1 MNNKKSTDHI
11 SCSEYSFQE
20 KSMEGSDLW
29 LPLKK
34 LININA
40 AVTFQNFFKKNDL
53 VSFLTIN
60 KVRELYDTKQYEII
74 FDLFED
80 MDPILEIEYKPS
92 QDNSISIEQISGEI
106 DALTASLQ
114 TMPLYSGSFEM
125 ILRKKNFELY
135 KKGKYLLD
143 EDKAA

>member
-1 MNNKKSTDHI
+1 
-11 SCSEYSFQE
+11 
-20 KSMEGSDLW
+20 
-29 LPLKK
+29 
-34 LININA
+34 
-40 AVTFQNFFKKNDL
+40 
-53 VSFLTIN
+53 
-60 KVRELYDTKQYEII
+60 
-74 FDLFED
+74 